1 MLRGGGAMCL
11 AIPGKILEI
20 YDEQGLRMGK
30 LDFGGTIRKCCL
42 QYIPEAAV
50 GQYALVHVGF
60 AISTIDAEE
69 AARTYELLAQMGDIM
84 AQFEDAD
91 PEASEGQGGPR

>member
-1 MLRGGGAMCL
+1 MCL

-42 QYIPEAAV
+42 QYLPEAAV
-50 GQYALVHVGF
+50 GDYALVHVGF

-69 AARTYELLAQMGDIM
+69 AARTYQLLEEMGEIM
-84 AQFEDAD
+84 AQLEGAD
-91 PEASEGQGGPR
+91 PEPSEAQGEPT

>member
-1 MLRGGGAMCL
+1 MCL

-20 YDEQGLRMGK
+20 YDEQGLRMGR

-42 QYIPEAAV
+42 QCIPEAAV
-50 GQYALVHVGF
+50 GEYALVHVGF

-69 AARTYELLAQMGDIM
+69 AARTYQLLEEMGEIM
-84 AQFEDAD
+84 AQFEGAD
-91 PEASEGQGGPR
+91 PHADDEPGGPT